1 MKATQFEHCERTGRM
16 IGHCGC
22 ADCYARQ
29 LAKMVRA
36 NPTPRALRKSQAD
49 SPRYLVVSAL

>member
-22 ADCYARQ
+22 GDCYAKQ
-29 LAKMVRA
+29 LAKMVRTDSTLR
-36 NPTPRALRKSQAD
+36 TPRKSQAD